1 MHFTKGKSRYI
12 AYFVF
17 AALMTGL
24 CSGVLPGK
32 YLEKRVQAAEAAV
45 DLEPS
50 VQSAGEVNSD
60 PEASIQP
67 TKEPESSPEASL
79 TPTVEPENILEVK
92 ELQMVDN
99 SVDSITI
106 AWIGSVSEAVCYYVY
121 LYNEEEGKYS
131 FIGDT
136 RENYFT
142 CEGLETARKY
152 NFAVRVLDE
161 QNGVQGELSE
171 GIETWTT
178 PEQVTGLSVVHNKVK
193 NIKISWTPVMGADGY
208 AIYRALPGEVFVLA
222 GTSLEPVYKDTGL
235 SSGTT
240 YRYQV
245 CAYSFVP
252 ENEGDFSEVIK
263 MTTLPAKPV
272 IQVKGGEKKARITW
286 SAVNG
291 ANGYYLYWYNGTEY
305 QFVVALAGKSNTSFV
320 HMNLEND
327 AYTKYKVE
335 AFRVFQGVEYKS
347 TISDAKKA
355 LVEKQKATVSTAKL
369 FKTKAGFK
377 NSAAYKNCKALRKH
391 GNYNKSYIIP
401 GLAGT
406 NTDGFYSTSMC
417 PQGITFAGSY
427 FLLSAYDRE
436 YEENSV
442 IYVMHKAKKKLLL
455 TVVLPNQTHAGGIT
469 YDGYNVWITQAKKMH
484 AIPLAEFENAIAE
497 GKKTYLAAYKVTCAL
512 PQPASALTY
521 YKGMIWGASY
531 DELEPGYLAAYKID
545 DKEGIP
551 VLTNQLL
558 VQASTKI
565 QGLVFTS
572 GGKLILSRS
581 CQTNPQK
588 RGFLHVLD
596 VYKPNLSKLE
606 EGVITL
612 GKIKKSITM
621 PTMNEEL
628 AISGKYLY
636 VNFESAAFSTAIQ
649 RMDRVCAFKL
659 EDMID

>member
-1 MHFTKGKSRYI
+1 MHFTRGISRCI
-12 AYFVF
+12 ACFVF
-17 AALMTGL
+17 AALIIGL
-24 CSGVLPGK
+24 CSGILPGI
-32 YLEKRVQAAEAAV
+32 YVEKRVQASE
-45 DLEPS
+45 EPR
-50 VQSAGEVNSD
+50 
-60 PEASIQP
+60 
-67 TKEPESSPEASL
+67 
-79 TPTVEPENILEVK
+79 NILEIS
-92 ELQMVDN
+92 ELHMVDN
-99 SVDSITI
+99 STNSITI
-106 AWIGSVSEAVCYYVY
+106 AWLGSMTETVCYYIY
-121 LYNEEEGKYS
+121 LYNEEEGKFS

-142 CEGLETARKY
+142 CEGLESARKY
-152 NFAVRVLDE
+152 TFAVRVLEE
-161 QNGVQGELSE
+161 QNGIQGELSE
-171 GIETWTT
+171 GLEAWTA
-178 PEQVTGLSVVHNKVK
+178 PEQVTGLSIVHNKLK
-193 NIKISWTPVMGADGY
+193 NIKLSWTPVMGADGY
-208 AIYRALPGEVFVLA
+208 VIYRALPGEVFTPV

-235 SSGTT
+235 SAGTT
-240 YRYQV
+240 YRYKV
-245 CAYSFVP
+245 CAYTFVQ
-252 ENEGDFSEVIK
+252 ENEGVASDIVK

-272 IQVKGGEKKARITW
+272 IQVKGGDKKARITW

-327 AYTKYKVE
+327 VYTKYKVE
-335 AFRVFQGVEYKS
+335 AFRIFQGVEYKS

-355 LVEKQKATVSTAKL
+355 LAKKQKATVSTAKL
-369 FKTKAGFK
+369 YKTKAGFK

-391 GNYNKSYIIP
+391 GNYSKSYIIP

-406 NTDGFYSTSMC
+406 NTDGFYSTGMC

-442 IYVMHKAKKKLLL
+442 IYVMDKAKKKLLL

-469 YDGYNVWITQAKKMH
+469 YDGYNVWVTQSKKMH
-484 AIPLAEFENAIAE
+484 AIPLSDFEYAITE
-497 GKKTYLAAYKVTCAL
+497 GKKVYSATYKATCAL

-531 DELEPGYLAAYKID
+531 DELAAGYLTAYRVE
-545 DKEGIP
+545 DKEGTP
-551 VLTNQLL
+551 TLTNQLI

-565 QGLVFTS
+565 QGLVFTDT
-572 GGKLILSRS
+572 GKLVLSRS

-596 VYKPNLSKLE
+596 VYKPDFSKLD
-606 EGVITL
+606 EGEITL
-612 GKIKKSITM
+612 GKIKKSIAM

-659 EDMID
+659 EDMIG